1 MEPHYATIWESIADA
16 TPDTPAL
23 LQGDVLRTWA
33 EYDDHASRLAGTM
46 QATGVGAG
54 AKVAQY
60 LYNCPEY
67 CESFF
72 AALKLRAV
80 PVNVN
85 YRYLDDELL
94 YLLDNADAEVLLY
107 HASLADRV
115 ARVRERATTLK
126 LLIEVDDPDAAQAG
140 PSPSTPRAAS
150 VDGAIRY
157 ADALTAEP
165 APRITRDPD
174 DITMIFTGGTTGMP
188 KGVMIKIAA
197 QIVGL
202 YDTVPPLFGLANLTD
217 PTGFAAAARQ
227 LADDGRQFVALPACP
242 LMHGTGLG
250 IGVLPAM
257 TFGGKIVFLANKGLD
272 VDELWSLVETAKVGS
287 VTIVGDAF
295 ARPLLRGLEDGPA
308 RDLSSLQLIVSA
320 GAMFSTEI
328 KAALLSHLPQVMII
342 DYIAAT
348 EGLMGLSISTKDNP
362 APTGRFL
369 PAPGVTV
376 LDEDGVPV
384 QPGSGVP
391 GMVAVPGT
399 IPEGYYKDEPKT
411 ATTFREIGGVR
422 YSIPGD
428 WATIEADGT
437 IALLGRGS
445 QCINTGGEKV
455 YPEEVE
461 EAIKRHEAVDDCLV
475 FGVPDERFGQ
485 RVVGVAS
492 LRRGTSAT
500 TDDVL
505 AEVRERLSSYKLPRQ
520 LVVVDEVPRAPNGK
534 ADYPAAKLLF
544 EASAV

>member
-1 MEPHYATIWESIADA
+1 MEPHFATIWESVADA
-16 TPDTPAL
+16 TPDLPAL
-23 LQGDVLRTWA
+23 VQADVRRTWGD
-33 EYDDHASRLAGTM
+33 YDDRAARLAATM
-46 QATGVGAG
+46 AAAGVGAG

-94 YLLDNADAEVLLY
+94 YLLDNADAEVLLF
-107 HASLADRV
+107 HASLAERV
-115 ARVRERATTLK
+115 ARVRDRTTTLK
-126 LLIEVDDPDAAQAG
+126 LLIEVDDTAG
-140 PSPSTPRAAS
+140 AGAGT
-150 VDGAIRY
+150 VDPAISY
-157 ADALTAEP
+157 DEALRSGP
-165 APRITRDPD
+165 APRTQRDGD

-188 KGVMIKIAA
+188 KGVMTKIAP
-197 QIVGL
+197 QVEGL
-202 YDTVPPLFGLANLTD
+202 FETVPPLFGLAPLRD
-217 PTGFAAAARQ
+217 AEGFAPAARQ
-227 LADDGRQFVALPACP
+227 LREEGRQFVSLPACP

-257 TFGGKIVFLANKGLD
+257 TFGGRIVFLANKGLD
-272 VDELWSLVETAKVGS
+272 VDELWSLVEAERVGS
-287 VTIVGDAF
+287 ITIVGDAF
-295 ARPLLRGLEDGPA
+295 ARPLLRGLQERPT
-308 RDLSSLQLIVSA
+308 RDLSSLQLICSA
-320 GAMFSTEI
+320 GAMFATEI
-328 KAALLSHLPQVMII
+328 KAGLLEHLPQTMIL

-348 EGLMGLSISTKDNP
+348 EGLMGVSISTKDNP

-376 LDEDGVPV
+376 LDEDGMPIA
-384 QPGSGVP
+384 PGAGTP
-391 GMVAVPGT
+391 GMVAVPGS
-399 IPEGYYKDEPKT
+399 IPEGYYKDETKT
-411 ATTFREIGGVR
+411 AATFRQIGGVR

-437 IALLGRGS
+437 ISLLGRGS

-492 LRRGTSAT
+492 LTPGASAT
-500 TDDVL
+500 VDDVL
-505 AEVRERLSSYKLPRQ
+505 ADVRGRLSAYKVPR
-520 LVVVDEVPRAPNGK
+520 LLAVVDEVPRAANGK
-534 ADYPAAKLLF
+534 ADYPAARKLF
-544 EASAV
+544 EASSV